1 MSESYL
7 PLSPIRSAEIL
18 CVGTELLL
26 GDIVNTNAAFLS
38 KRLAALG
45 ISVYHQTVVGDHP
58 DRLKAALE
66 DAYGGCGRPAA
77 DLVIMS
83 GGLGPTYDDL
93 TKETVAAFFGRSME
107 VDEESLRRIKDYFTR
122 TGRVMSPNNAKQA
135 NMPVG
140 ATVFPNDYGT
150 APALAVSDGHRTAIL
165 LPGPPGELEPLFDQQ
180 VTPYLRRY
188 TEGIL
193 VSRNV
198 HLIGIGESDLEN
210 RLKDLMINAQNP
222 TVAPYCQSGEV
233 RLRVTAKAHSRE
245 EATAMCDCMID
256 TIKATDAAPFIYGV
270 DLSGIQQA
278 VVQHLTERGMT
289 VGCAESCTGGMIAQ
303 MLTDVS
309 GASAVFKGGF
319 VTYTN
324 EMKMKLLGVQADTID
339 RYTEVSEQTVKE
351 MAEGARLALGTDFAV
366 STTGYAGPGGG
377 TAENPVGTVYVGIAS
392 KDDTTSL
399 RLSYSGTKS
408 RDYIRTAATRRALME
423 LLKVIRKA

>member
-7 PLSPIRSAEIL
+7 PLSPVRSAEIL

-26 GDIVNTNAAFLS
+26 GDIINTNAAFLS
-38 KRLAALG
+38 KKLAALG

-58 DRLKAALE
+58 ERLKAALE
-66 DAYGGCGRPAA
+66 DAYGGRGRPAA

-93 TKETVAAFFGRSME
+93 TKETVAAFFGRSMTMH
-107 VDEESLRRIKDYFTR
+107 EESLTRIKDYFDR

-135 NMPVG
+135 QMPVG

-165 LPGPPGELEPLFDQQ
+165 LPGPPGELEPLFCEQ

-188 TEGIL
+188 TEGVL
-193 VSRNV
+193 VSRNI

-210 RLKDLMINAQNP
+210 RLKDLMVGAQNP

-233 RLRVTAKAHSRE
+233 RLRVTAKADSVA
-245 EATAMCDCMID
+245 EATAMCDRMID
-256 TIKATDAAPFIYGV
+256 TVKATDAAPYIYGI
-270 DLSGIQQA
+270 DLSGIQEA
-278 VVQHLTERGMT
+278 VVQHLTANGQT

-324 EMKMKLLGVQADTID
+324 EMKEKLLGVNPDTID

-351 MAEGARLALGTDFAV
+351 MAAGARRALGTDFAV
-366 STTGYAGPGGG
+366 ATTGYAGPTGG

-392 KDDTTSL
+392 KDGSTAL
-399 RLSYSGTKS
+399 RLSYSATKS
-408 RDYIRTAATRRALME
+408 RDYIRTAAARRALME
-423 LLKVIRKA
+423 LLKIIRE

>member
-26 GDIVNTNAAFLS
+26 GDIINTNAAFLS

-66 DAYGGCGRPAA
+66 DAYSGRGRPAA
-77 DLVIMS
+77 DLIIMS

-93 TKETVAAFFGRSME
+93 TKETVAAYFGRDMM
-107 VDEESLRRIKDYFTR
+107 VHEESLIRIKDYFDR
-122 TGRVMSPNNAKQA
+122 TGRVMSPNNEKQA
-135 NMPVG
+135 HMPVG
-140 ATVFPNDYGT
+140 ATVFNNDYGT
-150 APALAVSDGHRTAIL
+150 APALAVSDGYRTAIL
-165 LPGPPGELEPLFDQQ
+165 LPGPPGELEPLFDEQ

-198 HLIGIGESDLEN
+198 HLIGIGESDAEN
-210 RLKDLMINAQNP
+210 RLKDLMVNSQNP

-233 RLRVTAKAHSRE
+233 RLRVTAKADSA
-245 EATAMCDCMID
+245 EAAVAMCDRMID
-256 TIKATDAAPFIYGV
+256 TIRRSEVAPFIYGV
-270 DLSGIQQA
+270 DLQGIQQA
-278 VVQHLTERGMT
+278 VVQHLTAKDMT
-289 VGCAESCTGGMIAQ
+289 VGCAESCTGGMIAE

-324 EMKMKLLGVQADTID
+324 EIKMKLLGVNAETID
-339 RYTEVSEQTVKE
+339 RYTEVSEQTVRK
-351 MAEGARLALGTDFAV
+351 MAEGARLTLGTDFAV
-366 STTGYAGPGGG
+366 ATTGYAGPTGG
-377 TAENPVGTVYVGIAS
+377 TPENPVGTVYVGIAT
-392 KDDTTSL
+392 KDGSTAL
-399 RLSYSGTKS
+399 RLSYSATKS
-408 RDYIRTAATRRALME
+408 RDYIRTAAARRALME
-423 LLKVIRKA
+423 LLKKIREA